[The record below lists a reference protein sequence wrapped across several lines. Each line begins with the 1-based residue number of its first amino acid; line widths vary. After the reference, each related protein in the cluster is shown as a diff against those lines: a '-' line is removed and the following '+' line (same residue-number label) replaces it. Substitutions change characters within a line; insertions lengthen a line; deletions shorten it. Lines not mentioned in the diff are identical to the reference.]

1 MYLKS
6 LLPTVVLAAAFATP
20 LAGAEPVPV
29 PNFILKDLS
38 GRDWSLHQQK
48 NNATVVV
55 FLSCECPMSNAYA
68 KPIGELAAKY
78 KDRDVAVVAVNASR
92 EESVKQVAAHA
103 KEFGISYPILKD
115 DDLVAAKAL
124 GVKVTPEAVVLD
136 DKFVVRYRGRIDD
149 GYTERMRPAP
159 KTTRFDVA
167 AALDELLAGKPIT
180 VSYAQAFGCP
190 LPLEEKKTA
199 GSATVT
205 YYREVLPI
213 LQKNCQSCH
222 RPGEVGPF

>member
-1 MYLKS
+1 MGPEWIQPARSGGGRRGQLERHHSTGGHEAVFVAHGDHRIPSRCRGAAERIDVPAGGTPRRGRPDLRSNPSPTSAAPFGEVLGAAERGQETLAQSEDCPMYLKS

-92 EESVKQVAAHA
+92 EES
-103 KEFGISYPILKD
+103 
-115 DDLVAAKAL
+115 
-124 GVKVTPEAVVLD
+124 
-136 DKFVVRYRGRIDD
+136 
-149 GYTERMRPAP
+149 
-159 KTTRFDVA
+159 
-167 AALDELLAGKPIT
+167 
-180 VSYAQAFGCP
+180 
-190 LPLEEKKTA
+190 
-199 GSATVT
+199 
-205 YYREVLPI
+205 
-213 LQKNCQSCH
+213 
-222 RPGEVGPF
+222 